1 MKACESLRLVCGV
14 ADGGRG
20 EEEDEGRREREQ
32 VSSRMRRGKSREEE
46 DGVRNRSGVD
56 DGKRTECPS
65 VVLFFSRAPA
75 EFEI

>member
-14 ADGGRG
+14 ADGGQG
-20 EEEDEGRREREQ
+20 EEEDEGRWEREQ
-32 VSSRMRRGKSREEE
+32 VPSRMRRRKSQEEE

-56 DGKRTECPS
+56 DRKRTECPS
-65 VVLFFSRAPA
+65 VVLFFSQAPA

>member
-14 ADGGRG
+14 ADGGQG

-32 VSSRMRRGKSREEE
+32 VPSRMRRRNSQEE
-46 DGVRNRSGVD
+46 DGVRNRSRVD
-56 DGKRTECPS
+56 DRKRTECPS